1 MNENWRV
8 ERSVSTDLCRIGSSM
23 YVGGGTYAL
32 WGTPGI
38 KHDSRRLAQ
47 LFQISLFVNF
57 IISES
62 ILKLQ
67 QLQITVTS
75 FSRFLDLLRE
85 DTRSKKGFIF
95 I

>member
-1 MNENWRV
+1 MRV

-23 YVGGGTYAL
+23 YVGGGKYAL
-32 WGTPGI
+32 WGTPPGI
-38 KHDSRRLAQ
+38 KNMTAE

-62 ILKLQ
+62 ILKFQ

>member
-1 MNENWRV
+1 MYR
-8 ERSVSTDLCRIGSSM
+8 TDLCRIGSSM

-32 WGTPGI
+32 WGTIPLAI

-62 ILKLQ
+62 ILKFQ